1 MLFFSQVRDRIDRV
15 HLKWNFMKPKIH
27 PPYHEVLFIDSAS
40 GVTYII
46 GTTLQPKEKEKFEGK
61 EYPVCRIPI
70 SSSSHPFFTKSN
82 QFVDSEGRVDKFAK
96 KYQRKV
102 EEVKKAQDKQEEA
115 KKAKVKETKKKK

>member
-1 MLFFSQVRDRIDRV
+1 MKEKV
-15 HLKWNFMKPKIH
+15 HPH
-27 PPYHEVLFIDSAS
+27 YEEVLFVDSS
-40 GVTYII
+40 TGVKRII
-46 GTTLQPKEKEKFEGK
+46 GSTLRPKEKEMFEGK
-61 EYPVCRIPI
+61 EYPVYRVPI

-115 KKAKVKETKKKK
+115 KKAKVKETAKKKK

>member
-1 MLFFSQVRDRIDRV
+1 
-15 HLKWNFMKPKIH
+15 MKEKTH
-27 PPYHEVLFIDSAS
+27 PPYHDVLFVDSSTGAKF
-40 GVTYII
+40 II
-46 GTTLQPKEKEKFEGK
+46 GTTLQTKEKEMFEGK
-61 EYPVCRIPI
+61 EYPVSRVPI

-115 KKAKVKETKKKK
+115 KKAKVKETTKKKK